1 MSPTATTIP
10 SATVAAIGKLEACA
24 TRALAVAEARN
35 KPDDGSAIEALRDL
49 SIRAKKLHWAAARP
63 ACLGFFGPSQAGKS
77 FLVGALLSHELGSL
91 EVVARGRKLDF
102 LSRINPA
109 KGVESTGVVTRFST
123 RPLATPLHRGDF
135 LCRLLSLETLLE
147 SLATGFL
154 VECTSP
160 PVAADRV
167 ETCLRD
173 ARLAG
178 GPAAPPAFREAWD
191 AVWHDLGKKYHER
204 HPYLTEL
211 RRHATLASGAW
222 KADVRSIPG
231 WLLVFSLLWGG
242 PGHAPDLDKLL
253 ALLVEGLDVVGHAEA
268 VEAESQNVEASSQ
281 GTSLID
287 AGCLNAVGG
296 AKQPV
301 RVYLHGRSTAAGVP
315 DPSPARE
322 VSIDA
327 GVLAALITEIH
338 LELVP
343 APGSLL
349 EHADMLDFPGGRALK
364 GINGFG
370 HAELSTG
377 RLEHAIEVYKRGK
390 LTFLFEQYAALR
402 EITALCLCSP
412 GPTKP
417 EAIQLQSQVEQWL
430 KIRYGAPTPT
440 HAAEIERPS
449 LFVALTKFDM
459 SLGAL
464 RADNATDRWESR
476 VQEACVDFWARNPS
490 SWILNWGQRGRPFD
504 NLFWIRNPYA
514 DQMRSLAPGHA
525 DYETV
530 KRGYLEARAVSRHVA
545 APADKW
551 AAVEGDDE
559 GGLPKSGV
567 PLLAARMRD
576 KLAEN
581 VKAREILAEAEAVH
595 AELTSLLKSLAPSRS
610 AEEEKERIVAQAT
623 LLVDAISRAM
633 SKEASGAPF
642 GRLVDVLTV
651 DEDTIEA
658 EVAKVHAQVAPMS
671 IKTSDK
677 VKRMVVHLVKA
688 WRDEATRRFREST
701 FELPRSAVD
710 VFVREVCGSRKLL
723 PPLGVAVYP
732 YLSRPAVDA
741 ALVASIV
748 RTKIC
753 DAMLGLG
760 APSPRRTPD
769 GPIRLSASSA
779 APAAGPDGSDIDWSD
794 VDLDADGEDAE
805 LVAPAAEIVFA
816 GNRFFRGWC
825 AGLAG
830 FYVENRGGK
839 LEAGESDAGGAEL
852 VGLLREVEG
861 THVRAA

>member
-1 MSPTATTIP
+1 MTHGSPTSPPATI
-10 SATVAAIGKLEACA
+10 AAIGKLEACA
-24 TRALAVAEARN
+24 TRALEVAEARQ
-35 KPDDGSAIEALRDL
+35 KPDDASAVEALRDL

-77 FLVGALLSHELGSL
+77 FLVGALLSHELGTL
-91 EVVARGRKLDF
+91 EVVARGRRLDF

-178 GPAAPPAFREAWD
+178 GAAAPAAFRAAWD

-211 RRHATLASGAW
+211 RRHATLAGGAW
-222 KADVRSIPG
+222 KADVRTTQG

-242 PGHAPDLDKLL
+242 PGHAPDLDRLL
-253 ALLVEGLDVVGHAEA
+253 ALLVEGLDAVGHAEA
-268 VEAESQNVEASSQ
+268 VEAESRDVEASSQ
-281 GTSLID
+281 GASLID
-287 AGCLNAVGG
+287 AGCLNALGG

-301 RVYLHGRSTAAGVP
+301 RVYLHGRSTGAGVA
-315 DPSPARE
+315 DPSPGRE
-322 VSIDA
+322 VSVDA

-338 LELVP
+338 LELTP
-343 APGSLL
+343 AQGSLL
-349 EHADMLDFPGGRALK
+349 DHADLLDFPGGRALK

-417 EAIQLQSQVEQWL
+417 EAIQLQSQVEAWL
-430 KIRYGAPTPT
+430 KIRHGAPSPT
-440 HAAEIERPS
+440 HAGEIERPS
-449 LFVALTKFDM
+449 LFIALTKFDM

-476 VQEACVDFWARNPS
+476 VQEACVDFWARTPS

-504 NLFWIRNPYA
+504 NLFWVRNPYA
-514 DQMRSLAPGHA
+514 DQMRSLAPGQP

-530 KRGYLEARAVSRHVA
+530 KRGYLEARAVARHVG
-545 APADKW
+545 APAEKW
-551 AAVEGDDE
+551 AAVEGEDE
-559 GGLPKSGV
+559 HGLPKSGV

-581 VKAREILAEAEAVH
+581 VKSREILAEAEAVR
-595 AELTSLLKSLAPSRS
+595 AELTALLRALAPSQS

-623 LLVDAISRAM
+623 LLVDAVSRAM
-633 SKEASGAPF
+633 GKEASGAPF
-642 GRLVDVLTV
+642 GRLIDAITV
-651 DEDTIEA
+651 DAETLEDEI
-658 EVAKVHAQVAPMS
+658 AKIHAQVTPMS

-688 WRDEATRRFREST
+688 WREEAIRRYRDSGL
-701 FELPRSAVD
+701 ELPRSAVD
-710 VFVREVCGSRKLL
+710 AFVREVCGSRKLL

-741 ALVASIV
+741 PLVASIV

-760 APSPRRTPD
+760 AASPRRTPE
-769 GPIRLSASSA
+769 GPIRLSASSV
-779 APAAGPDGSDIDWSD
+779 APAAGPEGSDIDWSD
-794 VDLDADGEDAE
+794 VDLDADDESDE
-805 LVAPAAEIVFA
+805 VVAPAAAIVFA

-825 AGLAG
+825 AGLAA

-839 LEAGESDAGGAEL
+839 LEAEGTDARGAEL

>member
-1 MSPTATTIP
+1 MARALIAGIAT
-10 SATVAAIGKLEACA
+10 LEACA
-24 TRALAVAEARN
+24 ARALAAAEDRA

-49 SIRAKKLHWAAARP
+49 ATRAKKLHWAAARP
-63 ACLGFFGPSQAGKS
+63 ACLGVFGPSQAGKS
-77 FLVGALLSHELGSL
+77 FLVGALLSQELGSL

-102 LSRINPA
+102 LSKINPA

-123 RPLATPLHRGDF
+123 RPLEAPLSRGDF
-135 LCRLLSLETLLE
+135 LCRLLSLETLVE

-160 PVAADRV
+160 PTQADKI

-173 ARLAG
+173 ARLASG
-178 GPAAPPAFREAWD
+178 QAAPPAFRAAWD
-191 AVWHDLGKKYHER
+191 AVWHDLGKKYQDR

-211 RRHATLASGAW
+211 RRHATLASGTW
-222 KADVRSIPG
+222 KADVRSVQG

-242 PGHAPDLDKLL
+242 PGHAPDLDRL
-253 ALLVEGLDVVGHAEA
+253 AAILVEGLETVGHADA
-268 VEAESQNVEASSQ
+268 VEAESANVEASSQ
-281 GTSLID
+281 GASLID
-287 AGCLNAVGG
+287 AGCLNALGG

-301 RVYLHGRSTAAGVP
+301 RVYLAGRSSAAGVA
-315 DPSPARE
+315 DPPPGHE

-338 LELVP
+338 LQFEP

-349 EHADMLDFPGGRALK
+349 EHADILDFPGGRALK

-402 EITALCLCSP
+402 EITGLLLCSP

-430 KIRYGAPTPT
+430 KIRYGAATPT
-440 HAAEIERPS
+440 AAAEIDRPS

-464 RADNATDRWESR
+464 RSDNAVDRWESR

-490 SWILNWGQRGRPFD
+490 SWILNWGQRSRPFD

-514 DQMRSLAPGHA
+514 DQMRSLAPGNPDFEVIKA
-525 DYETV
+525 
-530 KRGYLEARAVSRHVA
+530 GYGKARAVARHLA
-545 APADKW
+545 QPMEKW
-551 AAVEGDDE
+551 AAVEGEDE

-567 PLLAARMRD
+567 PLLAARLRD

-581 VKAREILAEAEAVH
+581 IKAREIQAEAEAVH
-595 AELTSLLKSLAPSRS
+595 AELASLLKSLAPSRS

-623 LLVDAISRAM
+623 LLVDGVSRAM
-633 SKEASGAPF
+633 AKEASGAPF
-642 GRLVDVLTV
+642 GHLIEMVTP
-651 DEDTIEA
+651 DEETLEA
-658 EVAKVHAQVAPMS
+658 EVAKVHGQVSAMS

-677 VKRMVVHLVKA
+677 VKRMVVHLVKT
-688 WRDEATRRFREST
+688 WRDEATRRSRESSLA
-701 FELPRSAVD
+701 LPRSAVD

-723 PPLGVAVYP
+723 PPLGVALYP
-732 YLSRPAVDA
+732 YLSRPSVDA

-748 RTKIC
+748 RTKVC

-760 APSPRRTPD
+760 AVRPRRSPE
-769 GPIRLSASSA
+769 GAVRLSSSSSA
-779 APAAGPDGSDIDWSD
+779 TVGQPEGSDIDWSD
-794 VDLDADGEDAE
+794 VDLDAEPAGEE
-805 LVAPAAEIVFA
+805 VAASTSDIVFA
-816 GNRFFRGWC
+816 GNRFFRAWC
-825 AGLAG
+825 EGLAT

-839 LEAGESDAGGAEL
+839 LEASEADARGAAL
-852 VGLLREVEG
+852 SAILREVEG
-861 THVRAA
+861 VHVRAA